1 MDQQLERKR
10 ISQRLLI
17 DVLVIVISLVII
29 GIAIGFGIGGGAPGY
44 LSSGRLRQFMNTDCR
59 SGPILINS

>member
-29 GIAIGFGIGGGAPGY
+29 GIAIGFGIGQVAPLVTYPVAGY
-44 LSSGRLRQFMNTDCR
+44 A
-59 SGPILINS
+59 NS

>member
-1 MDQQLERKR
+1 MDRQLERKR

-29 GIAIGFGIGGGAPGY
+29 GIAIGFGIGLHMAPLTSHVAGGY
-44 LSSGRLRQFMNTDCR
+44 ISL
-59 SGPILINS
+59 

>member
-29 GIAIGFGIGGGAPGY
+29 GIAIGFGIGVQVAPLVTYPVAGY
-44 LSSGRLRQFMNTDCR
+44 A
-59 SGPILINS
+59 NS